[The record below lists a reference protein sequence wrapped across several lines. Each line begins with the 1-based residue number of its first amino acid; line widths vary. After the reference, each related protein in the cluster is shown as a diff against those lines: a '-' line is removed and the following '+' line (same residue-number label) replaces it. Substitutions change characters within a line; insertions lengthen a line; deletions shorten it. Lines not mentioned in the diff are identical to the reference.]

1 MDIRARQIAGAHRAP
16 DESLEAEKQDSSAN
30 ASSNTSIKK
39 KRISWREQRKR
50 SSCSRRSFFTVG
62 VPSLCC
68 CHLPV
73 QLKAS
78 LVTNKAS
85 TEKRRW
91 NHPNTHLPSSRFPSS
106 RTGTCSP
113 FGWDKKK
120 KKKEQENEGTATRG
134 SGESPPFFLSTTQ
147 SVCSPNP
154 TSTPRI
160 PQTDNSK
167 KSSDLDWRV
176 KPRPNGLKFGAN
188 AFHWGIK
195 DKHFERNRGLTDQK
209 QLSGRCGGRH
219 SCDFSDSRRRPVD
232 PQQVLKHFHT
242 CHERLKNCPL
252 NGPGSFAL
260 VPQGERLIKGP
271 PLDHRRG
278 AEA

>member
-1 MDIRARQIAGAHRAP
+1 MNKEKEALAAEEAFLQWECRVCAVVI
-16 DESLEAEKQDSSAN
+16 SLF
-30 ASSNTSIKK
+30 
-39 KRISWREQRKR
+39 SWRPHWSQTR
-50 SSCSRRSFFTVG
+50 
-62 VPSLCC
+62 P
-68 CHLPV
+68 P
-73 QLKAS
+73 LKSADEI
-78 LVTNKAS
+78 T
-85 TEKRRW
+85 
-91 NHPNTHLPSSRFPSS
+91 PTHI
-106 RTGTCSP
+106 CQAAVSP
-113 FGWDKKK
+113 PLAQERAVHSDEIKKK